1 MCSIKK
7 LQTHAHTENKS
18 SKSYNTRNTEHKDNS
33 KIGTWTFVSLLLVQD
48 SNLLGEIESFPGP

>member
-33 KIGTWTFVSLLLVQD
+33 KIGT
-48 SNLLGEIESFPGP
+48 